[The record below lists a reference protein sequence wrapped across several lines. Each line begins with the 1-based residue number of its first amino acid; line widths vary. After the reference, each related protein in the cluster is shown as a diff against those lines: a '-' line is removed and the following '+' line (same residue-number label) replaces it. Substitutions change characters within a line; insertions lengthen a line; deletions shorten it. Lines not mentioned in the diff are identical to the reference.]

1 LSQNHNVTVADYD
14 AALLRLIDLA
24 ENDNVIAAAIVAGG
38 TGYAVGDILAVGVGA
53 GTVVSALDATLE
65 VISVAA
71 GVIDGIRVFSCGAYS
86 VQPTDPVTVTGGTG
100 GDDATFN
107 LTFETQ
113 NWVVERNVPN
123 STSGLNFNSVQGGG
137 AAQVLEREVI
147 LRGPG
152 SAGADEIYIGILQVR
167 DTGSNSF
174 NWHIAGMTGFNTL
187 LAYED
192 QPGFSYTSPQ
202 EIASFVPLSSGSIEC
217 WFHVHPRYL
226 IGVCRI
232 STTYQNF
239 FAGFL
244 NQYATPT
251 DFPYPLYISGCSSK
265 WDEIFSTGNS
275 LQSGLCDP
283 GANVNV
289 GGNDRGPAGL
299 RTFDGSWQSFKNWTR
314 DSNSRDQH
322 NDRCVYPCGSW
333 DTNAQSFPIE
343 DEIFSAGGGGGASLW
358 SQVIPR
364 SGLPGTVASNLF
376 PTEDTGGDLTNLF
389 ETVLI
394 QGPSVGSAQIYG
406 EIPDVLWGQTIG
418 NSIQTEDRVVIGGIY
433 YRAFQNCNRTEPF
446 GFVFLRED
454 N

>member
-1 LSQNHNVTVADYD
+1 VSQNHNVTVADYD

-24 ENDNVIAAAIVAGG
+24 QNDNVISAAIVAGG
-38 TGYAVGDILAVGVGA
+38 TGYTVGDVVTVGVGA
-53 GTVVSALDATLE
+53 GTVVSALNATLE
-65 VISVAA
+65 VTSVAA

-86 VQPTDPVTVTGGTG
+86 TQPANPVGVTGGTG

-113 NWVVERNVPN
+113 NWVVERNVPA
-123 STSGLNFNSVQGGG
+123 STSTLDFNAVQGGG
-137 AAQVLEREVI
+137 SAQILEREII

-152 SAGADEIYIGILQVR
+152 SAGADEIYIGILEVR

-174 NWHIAGMTGFNTL
+174 NWLISGMTGFNAL
-187 LAYED
+187 NEFED

-226 IGVCRI
+226 MGVCRI

-244 NQYATPT
+244 NQYAPPG
-251 DFPYPLYISGCSSK
+251 DFPYPLYISGCSTK
-265 WDEIFSTGNS
+265 WDEIFGTGGS

-283 GANVNV
+283 GANTNT
-289 GGNDRGPAGL
+289 GGNNRGPAGL
-299 RTFDGSWQSFKNWTR
+299 RTFDGSWQPFLNWTR
-314 DSNSRDQH
+314 DSNSRDLQD
-322 NDRCVYPCGSW
+322 DRCVYPCGLWLTGSQ
-333 DTNAQSFPIE
+333 TFPAE
-343 DEIFSAGGGGGASLW
+343 DEIYFHNSFSAAQRWGE
-358 SQVIPR
+358 VIPQ
-364 SGLPGTVASNLF
+364 SGLPGAVIANVF
-376 PTEDTGGDLTNLF
+376 PSQDSGGDLTNLF

-406 EIPDVLWGQTIG
+406 EIPDVFWGQTIG
-418 NSIQTEDRVVIGGIY
+418 NSIQTEDRIVIGGIY
-433 YRAFQNCNRTEPF
+433 YRAFQNSNRTETF